1 MKPSV
6 HPLLAVFA
14 LTLALV
20 LVGPT
25 VIIAIMS
32 FSAGILLHFPPQGFS
47 LHWYL
52 EFLGN
57 DTWTR
62 AMSNSVRIGVTSAF
76 AAAALGTVMALG
88 LARGRSPLQGVCHN
102 LVLGPLIVPPI
113 VLAIGLYF
121 MFSRWHV
128 TGTFSGLIAAHAMLG
143 LPYVVLVVSSSLR
156 TLDRSLEQAAYN
168 LGAGPVR
175 TFLRVTLP
183 LMLPAI
189 LVGSLFAFITSWDDV
204 IVAYF
209 LSTPV
214 TRTLPVVMWAATRES
229 TNPTLAAVAT
239 FLSTVSTV
247 LLLVVLLRRGKAVTW
262 AGY

>member
-1 MKPSV
+1 MKPGA
-6 HPLLAVFA
+6 HPVLTAFA

-25 VIIAIMS
+25 IIIAIMS
-32 FSAGILLHFPPQGFS
+32 LSAGILLHFPPQGLS
-47 LHWYL
+47 LHWYS

-57 DTWTR
+57 ETWTR
-62 AMSNSVRIGVTSAF
+62 AISNSVRVGVMSAAV
-76 AAAALGTVMALG
+76 AAVLGTLMALG
-88 LARGRSPLQGVCHN
+88 LVRGRYPFHGVFQN
-102 LVLGPLIVPPI
+102 LVLGPLLVPPI

-143 LPYVVLVVSSSLR
+143 LPFVVLVVSSSLR

-175 TFLRVTLP
+175 TFVRVTLP
-183 LMLPAI
+183 LMLPSI

-209 LSTPV
+209 LSTPIV
-214 TRTLPVVMWAATRES
+214 RTLPVVMWAATRES

-239 FLSTVSTV
+239 FLSTVSTALLLV
-247 LLLVVLLRRGKAVTW
+247 LLLRKRKAVSW
-262 AGY
+262 VGY